1 MIALICVA
9 FALSFLCLNH
19 FIMQTASKP
28 FKSDG
33 HYITGTGNYEIITW
47 IITFLALWVGFRY
60 LCQLIIAVLI
70 KLYESLIQ
78 NNIFRI

>member
-1 MIALICVA
+1 
-9 FALSFLCLNH
+9 
-19 FIMQTASKP
+19 MQTASKP

-33 HYITGTGNYEIITW
+33 HYAAGTGNYEIISW
-47 IITFLALWVGFRY
+47 IFTFLALWVGLRY
-60 LCQLIIAVLI
+60 LSQLIILVLV

>member
-1 MIALICVA
+1 
-9 FALSFLCLNH
+9 
-19 FIMQTASKP
+19 MQTASKP

-33 HYITGTGNYEIITW
+33 HYTGTGNYEIITW
-47 IITFLALWVGFRY
+47 IFTFLALWVGFRY
-60 LCQLIIAVLI
+60 LSQLIIAVLI

>member
-1 MIALICVA
+1 
-9 FALSFLCLNH
+9 
-19 FIMQTASKP
+19 MQTVTKH

-33 HYITGTGNYEIITW
+33 HAAGTENYEIITW
-47 IITFLALWVGFRY
+47 IFTFLALWLGFRY
-60 LCQLIIAVLI
+60 LSQLIIAVLI